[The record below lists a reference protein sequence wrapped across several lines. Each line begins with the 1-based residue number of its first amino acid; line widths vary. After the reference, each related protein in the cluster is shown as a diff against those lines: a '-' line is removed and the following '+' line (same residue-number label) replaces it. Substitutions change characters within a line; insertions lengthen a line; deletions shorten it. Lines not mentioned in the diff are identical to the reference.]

1 MRRIKVIANKTWEAD
16 PLIDAMLNYK
26 FKPRDLPYPIYVN
39 QPPLTTCGVFHM
51 PRLIYEFG
59 GDIVEVWCIED
70 QMNPKVSGSS
80 THEKVRLLPE
90 ILLKSGEPDLVI
102 AFGTAGSPEPNENG
116 GVSCG
121 ASFYLHDGQDPKNP
135 DPWDGA
141 IEGENYVGRL
151 LESDVPDEVFGLFT
165 EENLAT
171 IRRLFLSVPLSPASN
186 PDFNCSKNNLGV
198 GDINIIDY
206 GLYKTEDLKSIDDA
220 KAKVPEDKKIA
231 SVETTHGVIAA
242 STVAY
247 TKSPTLFISAIS
259 DQVGKFDEQVSPKP
273 EAQNFTAAFNGGIV
287 TAWILPKLIEFLRN
301 HN

>member
-1 MRRIKVIANKTWEAD
+1 MTTW
-16 PLIDAMLNYK
+16 
-26 FKPRDLPYPIYVN
+26 
-39 QPPLTTCGVFHM
+39 GVVHI
-51 PRLIYEFG
+51 PRLVYEFD
-59 GDIVEVWCIED
+59 GDIVEVWCLED

-80 THEKVRLLPE
+80 THEKVRVLPE

-102 AFGTAGSPEPNENG
+102 AFGTAGSPDPNKNG

-121 ASFYLHDGQDPKNP
+121 PSFYLHDGRDPTNP

-141 IEGENYVGRL
+141 IEGERYVGRL

-165 EENLAT
+165 EEDRAT
-171 IRRLFLSVPLSPASN
+171 IRRLFLSVPLYPASN
-186 PDFNCSKNNLGV
+186 PNFDCDKNNLGV

-206 GLYKTEDLKSIDDA
+206 GLYKTEDFKSVDDA
-220 KAKVPEDKKIA
+220 KEHVPKDKKIV

-242 STVAY
+242 STIGY

-287 TAWILPKLIEFLRN
+287 TAWILPKLIRFLRN
-301 HN
+301 QD